1 MHVACASHK
10 VVQGRGSC
18 NRAGALLHTLAV
30 FNAAVASP
38 GHPHLVRALER
49 MGDATFWELAI
60 GTSWSR
66 ALPQLSIPGRLE
78 ARDGQCTEWA
88 FLFRTVLCY
97 SYNYPLLI

>member
-1 MHVACASHK
+1 MGVADGIPTGLQTQQRDEKTTGSRITCMLHVPATRLYK
-10 VVQGRGSC
+10 VEEVV
-18 NRAGALLHTLAV
+18 TE
-30 FNAAVASP
+30 
-38 GHPHLVRALER
+38 ER